1 MSPGLLLSV
10 IDLYKLEIGQF
21 FGKHKFSAF
30 VSPKKTWEGFF
41 GQFVGS
47 AFAVLLLTVLE
58 NMPLTG
64 TAKYYHFTSWAS
76 MFGFY
81 IMISLGSC
89 VGDLFESLYKRA
101 AQVKDSNDIIQGLAH
116 GGILDKWDSVSFC
129 FVISHIWLEAGLL
142 Y

>member
-1 MSPGLLLSV
+1 MSPGLLLSGNF
-10 IDLYKLEIGQF
+10 L
-21 FGKHKFSAF
+21 
-30 VSPKKTWEGFF
+30 VSTSFRPLSHQKKTWEGFF